1 VTYGRLASFTVL
13 SARVADR
20 ARRLLTFGRY
30 HSRFDISGKGH
41 RMILKEAIEQFL
53 FHCRYEKNLSP
64 KTLKAY
70 SIDLRQVADFL
81 TANLPA
87 THLEAIDKTALRLY
101 IKTLFTGLAEKSV
114 KRKVASLK
122 SLFHFLEREDLIA
135 VNPFRKME
143 VRIKETKR
151 LPRGL
156 SLPDLKRL
164 FHHLYEAKK
173 FTSGPPAPQYRAL
186 IRDIA
191 VLETLF
197 ATGAR
202 VTEVCH
208 LRLED
213 VDLTQGRI
221 RILGKGARERLLQLP
236 DRDTLTALLDYHA
249 LWLDPASP
257 HPFFFHNRLG
267 RRLSEQSVRSILRR
281 HAAQAGLTHHLTPH
295 MLRHS
300 VATLLLEQGVDIRYI
315 QHFLGHSSITTTQI
329 YTAISDYSHMQML
342 VSKHPRNLLTP
353 AR

>member
-1 VTYGRLASFTVL
+1 MT
-13 SARVADR
+13 
-20 ARRLLTFGRY
+20 
-30 HSRFDISGKGH
+30 
-41 RMILKEAIEQFL
+41 LKEAIEQFL

-70 SIDLRQVADFL
+70 SIDLRQVSEFL

-87 THLEAIDKTALRLY
+87 THLEAIDKVALRLY

-122 SLFHFLEREDLIA
+122 ALFHFLEREDLIA
-135 VNPFRKME
+135 VNPFRKMD

-164 FHHLYEAKK
+164 FHYIYEAKQAIQ
-173 FTSGPPAPQYRAL
+173 SPATPQFRVL
-186 IRDIA
+186 VRDIA

-202 VTEVCH
+202 VGEICQ
-208 LRLED
+208 LKLED

-221 RILGKGARERLLQLP
+221 RILGKGSRERLLHLP
-236 DRDTLTALLDYHA
+236 DRDSLAALLNYQT
-249 LWLDPASP
+249 LWLDPSP
-257 HPFFFHNRLG
+257 LHPFFFHNRLG
-267 RRLSEQSVRSILRR
+267 RRLSEQSVRSMLGR
-281 HAAQAGLTHHLTPH
+281 HAAHAGLSLHLTPH

-315 QHFLGHSSITTTQI
+315 QSFLGHSSITTTQI
-329 YTAISDYSHMQML
+329 YTAVNAYGYSQIL
-342 VSKHPRNLLTP
+342 TSRHPRKLLRTS
-353 AR
+353 

>member
-1 VTYGRLASFTVL
+1 MT
-13 SARVADR
+13 
-20 ARRLLTFGRY
+20 
-30 HSRFDISGKGH
+30 
-41 RMILKEAIEQFL
+41 LKEAIEQFL
-53 FHCRYEKNLSP
+53 FHCRYDKNLSP

-70 SIDLRQVADFL
+70 SIDLRQVSDFL
-81 TANLPA
+81 AASLPA
-87 THLEAIDKTALRLY
+87 THIEAIDKVALRLY

-122 SLFHFLEREDLIA
+122 ALFHFLEREDLIA
-135 VNPFRKME
+135 INPFRKMD

-164 FHHLYEAKK
+164 FQHIYHAKRI
-173 FTSGPPAPQYRAL
+173 TSGPTEPQYRAL
-186 IRDIA
+186 VRDIA

-202 VTEVCH
+202 VAEVCH

-221 RILGKGARERLLQLP
+221 RIMGKGARERLLQLP
-236 DRDTLTALLDYHA
+236 DQDTLGALLAYQA
-249 LWLDPASP
+249 LWLDPTPP
-257 HPFFFHNRLG
+257 HPFFFHNRGG
-267 RRLSEQSVRSILRR
+267 RRLSEQSVRSMLRR
-281 HAAQAGLTHHLTPH
+281 HAKGAGLALHLTPH

-329 YTAISDYSHMQML
+329 YTAISDHSHNQIL
-342 VSKHPRNLLTP
+342 ARHPRHQLREALELSPSTGLP
-353 AR
+353 HVLD

>member
-1 VTYGRLASFTVL
+1 MT
-13 SARVADR
+13 
-20 ARRLLTFGRY
+20 
-30 HSRFDISGKGH
+30 
-41 RMILKEAIEQFL
+41 LKEAIEQFL

-70 SIDLRQVADFL
+70 SIDLRQVSDFL

-87 THLEAIDKTALRLY
+87 TNLEAIDKTALRLY

-122 SLFHFLEREDLIA
+122 ALFHFLEREDLIA
-135 VNPFRKME
+135 VNPFRKMD

-164 FHHLYEAKK
+164 FRHLYQAKQ
-173 FTSGPPAPQYRAL
+173 TSLGRRTFLYRAL
-186 IRDIA
+186 VRDIA
-191 VLETLF
+191 VVEALF

-202 VTEVCH
+202 VAEICH

-213 VDLTQGRI
+213 VDLIQGRI
-221 RILGKGARERLLQLP
+221 RILGKGARERLLGLP
-236 DRDTLTALLDYHA
+236 GQSTLAALRDYRA
-249 LWLDPASP
+249 LWLDPAPP
-257 HPFFFHNRLG
+257 HLFFFHNRFG
-267 RRLSEQSVRSILRR
+267 SRLSEQSVRCLLRR
-281 HAAQAGLTHHLTPH
+281 HASQAGLALHLTPH

-315 QHFLGHSSITTTQI
+315 QHFLGHSSIVTTQI
-329 YTAISDYSHMQML
+329 YTAIHDNSRMRILDTR
-342 VSKHPRNLLTP
+342 HPRHLLFGQEG
-353 AR
+353 

>member
-1 VTYGRLASFTVL
+1 
-13 SARVADR
+13 
-20 ARRLLTFGRY
+20 
-30 HSRFDISGKGH
+30 
-41 RMILKEAIEQFL
+41 MILKEAIEQFL

-70 SIDLRQVADFL
+70 SIDLRQVTDFL
-81 TANLPA
+81 TANLPT

-122 SLFHFLEREDLIA
+122 ALFHFLEREDLIA
-135 VNPFRKME
+135 VNPFRKMD

-156 SLPDLKRL
+156 SLPDLKCL
-164 FHHLYEAKK
+164 FHYLYEAKQMVL
-173 FTSGPPAPQYRAL
+173 SPATPQYKIL
-186 IRDIA
+186 VRDIA

-202 VTEVCH
+202 VGEVCH
-208 LRLED
+208 LKLED

-221 RILGKGARERLLQLP
+221 RILGKGSRERLLHLP
-236 DRDTLTALLDYHA
+236 EQDSLAALLDYRA
-249 LWLDPASP
+249 LWLDPSSL

-267 RRLSEQSVRSILRR
+267 RRLSEQSVRTMLRR
-281 HAAQAGLTHHLTPH
+281 HAVNAGLSLHLTPH

-315 QHFLGHSSITTTQI
+315 QSFLGHSSITTTQI
-329 YTAISDYSHMQML
+329 YTAICAHSHSQML
-342 VSKHPRNLLTP
+342 VSRHPRKLLGTS
-353 AR
+353 

>member
-1 VTYGRLASFTVL
+1 
-13 SARVADR
+13 
-20 ARRLLTFGRY
+20 
-30 HSRFDISGKGH
+30 
-41 RMILKEAIEQFL
+41 MILKEAIEQFL

-70 SIDLRQVADFL
+70 SIDLRQVSDFL
-81 TANLPA
+81 TAQLPA
-87 THLEAIDKTALRLY
+87 THLEAIDKIALRLY
-101 IKTLFTGLAEKSV
+101 IKGLFTGLAEKSV

-122 SLFHFLEREDLIA
+122 ALFHFLEREDLIA
-135 VNPFRKME
+135 VNPFRKMD

-164 FHHLYEAKK
+164 FHHLYQAKK
-173 FTSGPPAPQYRAL
+173 TIRRTAAPQYRVL

-202 VTEVCH
+202 VAEVCH
-208 LRLED
+208 LRLAD

-236 DRDTLTALLDYHA
+236 DQDSMTALLDYQA
-249 LWLDPASP
+249 LWLEPAP
-257 HPFFFHNRLG
+257 PNPFFFHNRLG
-267 RRLSEQSVRSILRR
+267 RRLSEQSVRTMLRR
-281 HAAQAGLTHHLTPH
+281 HATDAGLTLHLTPH

-329 YTAISDYSHMQML
+329 YTALYDYRHNHIL
-342 VSKHPRNLLTP
+342 TTKHPRRLLG
-353 AR
+353 